1 MVGDTNIECYASQK
15 TQKQKKKTEY
25 SLCLNTNKLEIHIHV
40 YTQKQHKEYHT
51 NTLTVRTFPP
61 LLVVSMTTKT
71 TTMQRGWS
79 RGSYFL
85 ITTTPR
91 GSHRRHPHE
100 HIGIRFPHHVQRHPL
115 NVSALA
121 AKKKSTTTN
130 ATTSSSKNNDDDDNS
145 KSGQNGENDEHQK
158 KKRQNIEQSHHGHV
172 SVLLSEVLDAF
183 KPVKIQTHID
193 GTLGA
198 GGHATKVLEQ
208 HKEEVKTFVG
218 FDVDETAIEI
228 ARPRVERSLGVD
240 DESGEKK
247 GDGSKSNDGGVA
259 LHFVRNN
266 FDQMRA
272 ALRDIG
278 VDGADSILLDLGVSS
293 MHLDRAERGFSFQN
307 DGPLD
312 MRMSGGTASA
322 SSSSSSSLTAFDVVN
337 GWSEEDLGRIFR
349 DYGGERHWKLLAK
362 RVCERR
368 MEKPIETTLELV
380 KALGNPPGKR
390 EKIHPATRA
399 FQAVRIATND
409 ELGVIERVIPQAIE
423 VLNPGGRLAIITFHS
438 LEDAIVKK
446 QFRKF
451 AGVPESREPTVGRS
465 AMMFL
470 PPEEFDDNSSS
481 PPPAKIVK
489 MINRKPIGA
498 SEEEIKVN
506 ARSRSAKLRVVEK
519 L

>member
-1 MVGDTNIECYASQK
+1 MM
-15 TQKQKKKTEY
+15 QKK
-25 SLCLNTNKLEIHIHV
+25 CAI
-40 YTQKQHKEYHT
+40 
-51 NTLTVRTFPP
+51 
-61 LLVVSMTTKT
+61 LLT
-71 TTMQRGWS
+71 TTTRIISHQKNKNTDPTKMLPSSTIS
-79 RGSYFL
+79 RYRSSSPSSSALFAKTFTSSPSSL
-85 ITTTPR
+85 KLPLTRRHRLRRNVTHHRRRHRTTTVT
-91 GSHRRHPHE
+91 
-100 HIGIRFPHHVQRHPL
+100 F
-115 NVSALA
+115 
-121 AKKKSTTTN
+121 
-130 ATTSSSKNNDDDDNS
+130 SSSS
-145 KSGQNGENDEHQK
+145 SSSSQ
-158 KKRQNIEQSHHGHV
+158 RQNIEDAHHGHV
-172 SVLLSEVLDAF
+172 SVLLDEVLRAF
-183 KPVKIQTHID
+183 EPVKMKTHVD

-198 GGHATKVLEQ
+198 GGHASKILER
-208 HKEEVKTFVG
+208 HREEVETFVG

-228 ARPRVERSLGVD
+228 ARPRVEKSLGIVD
-240 DESGEKK
+240 NSNG
-247 GDGSKSNDGGVA
+247 GGGGGGSSARV
-259 LHFVRNN
+259 HFVRNN
-266 FDQMRA
+266 FDQLLA
-272 ALRDIG
+272 ALREVG

-293 MHLDRAERGFSFQN
+293 MHLDRAERGFSFQH

-312 MRMSGGTASA
+312 MRMSGGNESA
-322 SSSSSSSLTAFDVVN
+322 SSSSSLTAFDVVN

-368 MEKPIETTLELV
+368 LEKPIETTLELV

-465 AMMFL
+465 AVMFL
-470 PPEEFDDNSSS
+470 SPEDVANGDEKNGAGA
-481 PPPAKIVK
+481 PPPKIVK
-489 MINRKPIGA
+489 MINRKPISA
-498 SEEEIKVN
+498 SEEEIKIN

>member
-1 MVGDTNIECYASQK
+1 LNSSALAS
-15 TQKQKKKTEY
+15 KKKT
-25 SLCLNTNKLEIHIHV
+25 
-40 YTQKQHKEYHT
+40 
-51 NTLTVRTFPP
+51 
-61 LLVVSMTTKT
+61 T
-71 TTMQRGWS
+71 TT
-79 RGSYFL
+79 
-85 ITTTPR
+85 T
-91 GSHRRHPHE
+91 
-100 HIGIRFPHHVQRHPL
+100 
-115 NVSALA
+115 
-121 AKKKSTTTN
+121 
-130 ATTSSSKNNDDDDNS
+130 ATTSSSKNNDDDDN
-145 KSGQNGENDEHQK
+145 KSDERQEK
-158 KKRQNIEQSHHGHV
+158 KKRENIEAAHHGHV

-240 DESGEKK
+240 DASGGEK
-247 GDGSKSNDGGVA
+247 KSNDGGVA

-322 SSSSSSSLTAFDVVN
+322 SASSSSSSLTAFDVVN

>member
-1 MVGDTNIECYASQK
+1 M
-15 TQKQKKKTEY
+15 
-25 SLCLNTNKLEIHIHV
+25 
-40 YTQKQHKEYHT
+40 
-51 NTLTVRTFPP
+51 
-61 LLVVSMTTKT
+61 
-71 TTMQRGWS
+71 
-79 RGSYFL
+79 
-85 ITTTPR
+85 
-91 GSHRRHPHE
+91 
-100 HIGIRFPHHVQRHPL
+100 
-115 NVSALA
+115 
-121 AKKKSTTTN
+121 
-130 ATTSSSKNNDDDDNS
+130 
-145 KSGQNGENDEHQK
+145 
-158 KKRQNIEQSHHGHV
+158 

-240 DESGEKK
+240 DASGGEK
-247 GDGSKSNDGGVA
+247 KSNDGGVA

-312 MRMSGGTASA
+312 MRMCGGTASA
-322 SSSSSSSLTAFDVVN
+322 SSSSSSSSSLTAFDVVN

-470 PPEEFDDNSSS
+470 PPEEFDDASSSNPSSS
-481 PPPAKIVK
+481 PKIVK

>member
-1 MVGDTNIECYASQK
+1 
-15 TQKQKKKTEY
+15 
-25 SLCLNTNKLEIHIHV
+25 
-40 YTQKQHKEYHT
+40 
-51 NTLTVRTFPP
+51 
-61 LLVVSMTTKT
+61 
-71 TTMQRGWS
+71 MQRGWS

-85 ITTTPR
+85 TTTTPR
-91 GSHRRHPHE
+91 SHRRHHHE
-100 HIGIRFPHHVQRHPL
+100 HIGFRFPHHVQRTQL
-115 NVSALA
+115 NSSALA
-121 AKKKSTTTN
+121 SKKKTTTTT
-130 ATTSSSKNNDDDDNS
+130 ATTSSSKNNDDDDN
-145 KSGQNGENDEHQK
+145 KSDERQEK
-158 KKRQNIEQSHHGHV
+158 KKRENIEAAHHGHV

-240 DESGEKK
+240 DDESGEK
-247 GDGSKSNDGGVA
+247 KSNDGGVA

-322 SSSSSSSLTAFDVVN
+322 SASSSSSSLTAFDVVN

-470 PPEEFDDNSSS
+470 PPEEFDDASSLNVSSS
-481 PPPAKIVK
+481 SLPAKIVK

>member
-1 MVGDTNIECYASQK
+1 M
-15 TQKQKKKTEY
+15 QKK
-25 SLCLNTNKLEIHIHV
+25 
-40 YTQKQHKEYHT
+40 
-51 NTLTVRTFPP
+51 LTI
-61 LLVVSMTTKT
+61 LLLT
-71 TTMQRGWS
+71 TTRIISHRSCRCCCEKKKNTDPMKMLSTISHRSSSPSSAFAKTNSSLKLPLTRRHRRRNVTHRQHR
-79 RGSYFL
+79 
-85 ITTTPR
+85 TTTT
-91 GSHRRHPHE
+91 
-100 HIGIRFPHHVQRHPL
+100 F
-115 NVSALA
+115 
-121 AKKKSTTTN
+121 
-130 ATTSSSKNNDDDDNS
+130 SSSS
-145 KSGQNGENDEHQK
+145 SSQ
-158 KKRQNIEQSHHGHV
+158 RQNIEDAHHGHV
-172 SVLLSEVLDAF
+172 SVLLDEVLRAF
-183 KPVKIQTHID
+183 EPVKMKTHVD

-198 GGHATKVLEQ
+198 GGHASKILER
-208 HKEEVKTFVG
+208 HREEVETFVG

-228 ARPRVERSLGVD
+228 ARPRVEESLGIVD
-240 DESGEKK
+240 NNGGGGGSGAR
-247 GDGSKSNDGGVA
+247 V
-259 LHFVRNN
+259 HFVRNN

-272 ALRDIG
+272 ALREVG

-293 MHLDRAERGFSFQN
+293 MHLDRAERGFSFQH

-312 MRMSGGTASA
+312 MRMSGGNESA
-322 SSSSSSSLTAFDVVN
+322 SSSSSLTAFDVVN

-368 MEKPIETTLELV
+368 LEKPIGTTLELV

-465 AMMFL
+465 AVMFL
-470 PPEEFDDNSSS
+470 SPEDVANGDEKNGA
-481 PPPAKIVK
+481 PPPKIVK
-489 MINRKPIGA
+489 MINRKPISA
-498 SEEEIKVN
+498 SEEEIKIN

>member
-1 MVGDTNIECYASQK
+1 
-15 TQKQKKKTEY
+15 
-25 SLCLNTNKLEIHIHV
+25 
-40 YTQKQHKEYHT
+40 
-51 NTLTVRTFPP
+51 
-61 LLVVSMTTKT
+61 MTTKT

-85 ITTTPR
+85 TKTTTPR
-91 GSHRRHPHE
+91 GSHRRHHHE
-100 HIGIRFPHHVQRHPL
+100 HVGFRFPHHAQRTQS
-115 NVSALA
+115 NASAFA
-121 AKKKSTTTN
+121 AKKKTTTTN
-130 ATTSSSKNNDDDDNS
+130 ATTSSSKNNDDDTNN
-145 KSGQNGENDEHQK
+145 KSNERHEK
-158 KKRQNIEQSHHGHV
+158 KKRENIEAAHHGHV

-240 DESGEKK
+240 DASGGEK
-247 GDGSKSNDGGVA
+247 KSNDGGVA

-312 MRMSGGTASA
+312 MRMCGGTASA
-322 SSSSSSSLTAFDVVN
+322 SSSSSSSSSLTAFDVVN

-470 PPEEFDDNSSS
+470 PPEEFDDASSSNPSSS
-481 PPPAKIVK
+481 PKIVK

>member
-1 MVGDTNIECYASQK
+1 M
-15 TQKQKKKTEY
+15 QKKLAILLLTTTRIISHRSCCCEKK
-25 SLCLNTNKLEIHIHV
+25 NTNPTKMLSTISHCSSLSSAFAKTNSSPSSLKLP
-40 YTQKQHKEYHT
+40 
-51 NTLTVRTFPP
+51 LTR
-61 LLVVSMTTKT
+61 
-71 TTMQRGWS
+71 R
-79 RGSYFL
+79 
-85 ITTTPR
+85 
-91 GSHRRHPHE
+91 HRR
-100 HIGIRFPHHVQRHPL
+100 R
-115 NVSALA
+115 NVTHRQHR
-121 AKKKSTTTN
+121 TTITF
-130 ATTSSSKNNDDDDNS
+130 SSSS
-145 KSGQNGENDEHQK
+145 SSSQ
-158 KKRQNIEQSHHGHV
+158 RQNIEDAHHGHV
-172 SVLLSEVLDAF
+172 SVLLDEVLRAF
-183 KPVKIQTHID
+183 EPVKMKTHVD

-198 GGHATKVLEQ
+198 GGHASKILER
-208 HKEEVKTFVG
+208 HREEVETFVG

-228 ARPRVERSLGVD
+228 ARPRVEESLGIVD
-240 DESGEKK
+240 NSNG
-247 GDGSKSNDGGVA
+247 GGGGGGGSSARV
-259 LHFVRNN
+259 HFVRNN
-266 FDQMRA
+266 FDQLLA
-272 ALRDIG
+272 ALREVG

-293 MHLDRAERGFSFQN
+293 MHLDRAERGFSFQH

-312 MRMSGGTASA
+312 MRMSGGNESA
-322 SSSSSSSLTAFDVVN
+322 SSSSSLTAFDVVN

-368 MEKPIETTLELV
+368 LEKPIETTLELV

-438 LEDAIVKK
+438 LEDAIVKR

-465 AMMFL
+465 AVMFL
-470 PPEEFDDNSSS
+470 SPEDVANGDEKNGAGA
-481 PPPAKIVK
+481 PPPKIVK
-489 MINRKPIGA
+489 MINRKPITA
-498 SEEEIKVN
+498 SEEEIKIN

>member
-1 MVGDTNIECYASQK
+1 MQRTQLNSSALAS
-15 TQKQKKKTEY
+15 KKKT
-25 SLCLNTNKLEIHIHV
+25 
-40 YTQKQHKEYHT
+40 
-51 NTLTVRTFPP
+51 
-61 LLVVSMTTKT
+61 T
-71 TTMQRGWS
+71 TT
-79 RGSYFL
+79 
-85 ITTTPR
+85 T
-91 GSHRRHPHE
+91 
-100 HIGIRFPHHVQRHPL
+100 
-115 NVSALA
+115 
-121 AKKKSTTTN
+121 
-130 ATTSSSKNNDDDDNS
+130 ATTSSSKNNDDDDN
-145 KSGQNGENDEHQK
+145 KSDERQEK
-158 KKRQNIEQSHHGHV
+158 KKRENIEAAHHGHV

-240 DESGEKK
+240 DDESGEK
-247 GDGSKSNDGGVA
+247 KSNDGGVA

-322 SSSSSSSLTAFDVVN
+322 SASSSSSSLTAFDVVN

-470 PPEEFDDNSSS
+470 PPEEFDDASSSNPSSS
-481 PPPAKIVK
+481 PKIVK

>member
-1 MVGDTNIECYASQK
+1 M
-15 TQKQKKKTEY
+15 QKK
-25 SLCLNTNKLEIHIHV
+25 
-40 YTQKQHKEYHT
+40 
-51 NTLTVRTFPP
+51 LTI
-61 LLVVSMTTKT
+61 LLLT
-71 TTMQRGWS
+71 TTRIISHRSCRCCCEKKKNTDPMKMLSTISHRSSSPSSAFAKTNSSLKLPLTRRHRRRNVTHRQHR
-79 RGSYFL
+79 
-85 ITTTPR
+85 TTTT
-91 GSHRRHPHE
+91 
-100 HIGIRFPHHVQRHPL
+100 F
-115 NVSALA
+115 
-121 AKKKSTTTN
+121 
-130 ATTSSSKNNDDDDNS
+130 SSSS
-145 KSGQNGENDEHQK
+145 SSQ
-158 KKRQNIEQSHHGHV
+158 RQNIEDAHHGHV
-172 SVLLSEVLDAF
+172 SVLLDEVLRAF
-183 KPVKIQTHID
+183 EPVKMKTHVD

-198 GGHATKVLEQ
+198 GGHASKILER
-208 HKEEVKTFVG
+208 HREEVETFVG

-228 ARPRVERSLGVD
+228 ARPRVEESLGIAD
-240 DESGEKK
+240 NNG
-247 GDGSKSNDGGVA
+247 GGGGGGSSARV
-259 LHFVRNN
+259 HFVRNN

-272 ALRDIG
+272 ALREVG

-293 MHLDRAERGFSFQN
+293 MHLDRAERGFSFQH

-312 MRMSGGTASA
+312 MRMSGGNESA
-322 SSSSSSSLTAFDVVN
+322 SSSSSLTAFDVVN

-368 MEKPIETTLELV
+368 LEKPIGTTLELV

-465 AMMFL
+465 AVMFL
-470 PPEEFDDNSSS
+470 SPEDVANGDEKNGA
-481 PPPAKIVK
+481 PPPKIVK
-489 MINRKPIGA
+489 MINRKPISA
-498 SEEEIKVN
+498 SEEEIKIN

>member
-1 MVGDTNIECYASQK
+1 
-15 TQKQKKKTEY
+15 
-25 SLCLNTNKLEIHIHV
+25 
-40 YTQKQHKEYHT
+40 
-51 NTLTVRTFPP
+51 
-61 LLVVSMTTKT
+61 
-71 TTMQRGWS
+71 MQRGWS

-85 ITTTPR
+85 TKTTTPR
-91 GSHRRHPHE
+91 GSHRRHHHE
-100 HIGIRFPHHVQRHPL
+100 HVGFRFPHHAQRTQS
-115 NVSALA
+115 NASAFA
-121 AKKKSTTTN
+121 AKKKTTTTN
-130 ATTSSSKNNDDDDNS
+130 ATTSSSKSNDDDTNN
-145 KSGQNGENDEHQK
+145 KSDERHEK
-158 KKRQNIEQSHHGHV
+158 KKRENIEAAHHGHV

-240 DESGEKK
+240 DASGGEK
-247 GDGSKSNDGGVA
+247 KSNDGGVA

-312 MRMSGGTASA
+312 MRMCGGTTSASS

-349 DYGGERHWKLLAK
+349 DYGGERHWKLLA
-362 RVCERR
+362 
-368 MEKPIETTLELV
+368 ETQLV

-399 FQAVRIATND
+399 FQAVRIVTND

-423 VLNPGGRLAIITFHS
+423 
-438 LEDAIVKK
+438 
-446 QFRKF
+446 FRKF

-470 PPEEFDDNSSS
+470 PPEEFDDASSSNPSSS
-481 PPPAKIVK
+481 PKIVK

>member
-1 MVGDTNIECYASQK
+1 M
-15 TQKQKKKTEY
+15 Y
-25 SLCLNTNKLEIHIHV
+25 SLCLNTNKLEIHTHV
-40 YTQKQHKEYHT
+40 YTQKQDK
-51 NTLTVRTFPP
+51 NTVTVRTFPP
-61 LLVVSMTTKT
+61 PLANVVVSSMTTKT

-85 ITTTPR
+85 TKTTTPR
-91 GSHRRHPHE
+91 GSHRRHHHE
-100 HIGIRFPHHVQRHPL
+100 HVGFRFPHHAQRTQS
-115 NVSALA
+115 NASAFA
-121 AKKKSTTTN
+121 AKKKTTTTN
-130 ATTSSSKNNDDDDNS
+130 ATTSSSKNNDDDTNN
-145 KSGQNGENDEHQK
+145 KSDERHEK
-158 KKRQNIEQSHHGHV
+158 KKRENIEAAHHGHV

-240 DESGEKK
+240 DASGGEK
-247 GDGSKSNDGGVA
+247 KSNDGGVA

-312 MRMSGGTASA
+312 MRMCGGTASA
-322 SSSSSSSLTAFDVVN
+322 SSSSSSSSLTAFDVVN

-470 PPEEFDDNSSS
+470 PPEEFDDASSSNPSSS
-481 PPPAKIVK
+481 PKIVK

>member
-1 MVGDTNIECYASQK
+1 
-15 TQKQKKKTEY
+15 
-25 SLCLNTNKLEIHIHV
+25 
-40 YTQKQHKEYHT
+40 
-51 NTLTVRTFPP
+51 
-61 LLVVSMTTKT
+61 
-71 TTMQRGWS
+71 
-79 RGSYFL
+79 
-85 ITTTPR
+85 
-91 GSHRRHPHE
+91 
-100 HIGIRFPHHVQRHPL
+100 
-115 NVSALA
+115 
-121 AKKKSTTTN
+121 
-130 ATTSSSKNNDDDDNS
+130 
-145 KSGQNGENDEHQK
+145 
-158 KKRQNIEQSHHGHV
+158 
-172 SVLLSEVLDAF
+172 
-183 KPVKIQTHID
+183 
-193 GTLGA
+193 
-198 GGHATKVLEQ
+198 
-208 HKEEVKTFVG
+208 
-218 FDVDETAIEI
+218 
-228 ARPRVERSLGVD
+228 
-240 DESGEKK
+240 
-247 GDGSKSNDGGVA
+247 
-259 LHFVRNN
+259 
-266 FDQMRA
+266 MRA

-312 MRMSGGTASA
+312 MRMCSGTAPS

-470 PPEEFDDNSSS
+470 LPEEFDDASSS
-481 PPPAKIVK
+481 NLSSSPPAKIVK

-498 SEEEIKVN
+498 S
-506 ARSRSAKLRVVEK
+506 RRKLKSTRESEREVTRG
-519 L
+519 

>member
-1 MVGDTNIECYASQK
+1 M
-15 TQKQKKKTEY
+15 
-25 SLCLNTNKLEIHIHV
+25 
-40 YTQKQHKEYHT
+40 
-51 NTLTVRTFPP
+51 
-61 LLVVSMTTKT
+61 
-71 TTMQRGWS
+71 
-79 RGSYFL
+79 
-85 ITTTPR
+85 
-91 GSHRRHPHE
+91 
-100 HIGIRFPHHVQRHPL
+100 
-115 NVSALA
+115 
-121 AKKKSTTTN
+121 
-130 ATTSSSKNNDDDDNS
+130 
-145 KSGQNGENDEHQK
+145 
-158 KKRQNIEQSHHGHV
+158 
-172 SVLLSEVLDAF
+172 
-183 KPVKIQTHID
+183 
-193 GTLGA
+193 
-198 GGHATKVLEQ
+198 
-208 HKEEVKTFVG
+208 
-218 FDVDETAIEI
+218 
-228 ARPRVERSLGVD
+228 
-240 DESGEKK
+240 
-247 GDGSKSNDGGVA
+247 
-259 LHFVRNN
+259 RNN

-312 MRMSGGTASA
+312 MRMCGGTASA
-322 SSSSSSSLTAFDVVN
+322 SASSSSSSLTAFDVVN

-470 PPEEFDDNSSS
+470 PPEAVSYTH
-481 PPPAKIVK
+481 
-489 MINRKPIGA
+489 
-498 SEEEIKVN
+498 
-506 ARSRSAKLRVVEK
+506 LRAHET
-519 L
+519 

>member
-1 MVGDTNIECYASQK
+1 M
-15 TQKQKKKTEY
+15 QKKLAILLLTTTRII
-25 SLCLNTNKLEIHIHV
+25 SHRSCLCEKKNTN
-40 YTQKQHKEYHT
+40 
-51 NTLTVRTFPP
+51 P
-61 LLVVSMTTKT
+61 TKMLST
-71 TTMQRGWS
+71 
-79 RGSYFL
+79 
-85 ITTTPR
+85 I
-91 GSHRRHPHE
+91 SHCSSS
-100 HIGIRFPHHVQRHPL
+100 L
-115 NVSALA
+115 SSAF
-121 AKKKSTTTN
+121 AK
-130 ATTSSSKNNDDDDNS
+130 TTSSPSSLKLPLTRRHRRRNVTHRQHRTTTTFS
-145 KSGQNGENDEHQK
+145 SSSSSSQ
-158 KKRQNIEQSHHGHV
+158 RQNIEDAHHGHV
-172 SVLLSEVLDAF
+172 SVLLDEVLRAF
-183 KPVKIQTHID
+183 EPVKMKTHVD

-198 GGHATKVLEQ
+198 GGHASKILER
-208 HKEEVKTFVG
+208 HREEVETFVG

-228 ARPRVERSLGVD
+228 ARPRVEESLGIVD
-240 DESGEKK
+240 NNG
-247 GDGSKSNDGGVA
+247 GGGGGGSSARV
-259 LHFVRNN
+259 HFVRNN

-272 ALRDIG
+272 ALREVG

-293 MHLDRAERGFSFQN
+293 MHLDRAERGFSFQH

-312 MRMSGGTASA
+312 MRMSGGNESAS

-368 MEKPIETTLELV
+368 LEKPIETTLELV

-465 AMMFL
+465 AVMFL
-470 PPEEFDDNSSS
+470 SPEDVANGDEKNGA
-481 PPPAKIVK
+481 PPPKIVK
-489 MINRKPIGA
+489 MINRKPISA
-498 SEEEIKVN
+498 SEEEIKIN

>member
-1 MVGDTNIECYASQK
+1 LD
-15 TQKQKKKTEY
+15 
-25 SLCLNTNKLEIHIHV
+25 
-40 YTQKQHKEYHT
+40 
-51 NTLTVRTFPP
+51 
-61 LLVVSMTTKT
+61 
-71 TTMQRGWS
+71 
-79 RGSYFL
+79 
-85 ITTTPR
+85 
-91 GSHRRHPHE
+91 
-100 HIGIRFPHHVQRHPL
+100 
-115 NVSALA
+115 
-121 AKKKSTTTN
+121 
-130 ATTSSSKNNDDDDNS
+130 
-145 KSGQNGENDEHQK
+145 
-158 KKRQNIEQSHHGHV
+158 
-172 SVLLSEVLDAF
+172 EVLRAF
-183 KPVKIQTHID
+183 EPVKMKTHVD

-198 GGHATKVLEQ
+198 GGHASKILER
-208 HKEEVKTFVG
+208 HREEVETFVG

-228 ARPRVERSLGVD
+228 ARPRVEESLGIVD
-240 DESGEKK
+240 NNG
-247 GDGSKSNDGGVA
+247 GGGGGGSSSARV
-259 LHFVRNN
+259 HFVRNN

-272 ALRDIG
+272 ALREVG

-293 MHLDRAERGFSFQN
+293 MHLDRAERGFSFQH

-312 MRMSGGTASA
+312 MRMSGGNESA

-368 MEKPIETTLELV
+368 LEKPIETTLELV

-465 AMMFL
+465 AVMFL
-470 PPEEFDDNSSS
+470 SPEDVANGDEKNGA
-481 PPPAKIVK
+481 PPPKIVK
-489 MINRKPIGA
+489 MINRKPISA
-498 SEEEIKVN
+498 SEEEIKIN